1 MKNPYMPARIR
12 PMAGL
17 PALFMKN
24 ETVIG
29 TMGNTQGVSSAA
41 NPQSIASIISA
52 HIEPAPA
59 ASFCAGATAC
69 TVVSACAGAASAAGS
84 FSGSA
89 VTAAAVSAGVV
100 PAEMAMV
107 ISVSSGGM
115 QLVSS
120 QSIHSIRALTE
131 DSGTESFTRCAK
143 RALPEKVPISI
154 PNVVS

>member
-89 VTAAAVSAGVV
+89 VTAAAV